1 MIAKSALLLLSIC
14 GISMA
19 GDGPAKAKA
28 ELVCASSTYQQN
40 APVQAAIRL
49 RVDLG
54 WHTYWSN
61 PGEAGM
67 KLAVKWD
74 LPPGWQADDFEEP
87 IPRRFMTGE
96 LVGFGYEGTVIFPVR
111 FRPAPDA
118 TGVVKLK
125 GRLSWLTCN
134 DASCIPGAADLEIFL
149 EKGTATPT
157 NDASVIDQA
166 LQRIPRSANATFDLV
181 VKEQPAA
188 LQLTLRPRPGNTV
201 DPADCDFFPA
211 TPRAIDP
218 KAKFE
223 FHKADASWTAT
234 VAKSEYAPAKI
245 GELTLVLVPP
255 DAAKPQALVWK
266 RANDAADK
274 K

>member
-149 EKGTATPT
+149 EKGTAAPT

-166 LQRIPRSANATFDLV
+166 LQRIPHSANATFDLA

>member
-1 MIAKSALLLLSIC
+1 MIAKSALILLSLC
-14 GISMA
+14 GISLA
-19 GDGPAKAKA
+19 GGGPAKAKA
-28 ELVCASSTYQQN
+28 DFLCTSSTYQD

-61 PGEAGM
+61 PGEGGM

-74 LPPGWQADDFEEP
+74 LPDGWQAEEIEEP
-87 IPRRFMTGE
+87 VPKRFMTGE
-96 LVGFGYEGTVIFPVR
+96 LAGFGYDGTVIFPVH

-118 TGVVKLK
+118 TGPVKLK

-134 DASCIPGAADLEIFL
+134 DASCIPGTADLEISL
-149 EKGTATPT
+149 EKGPATPT

-166 LQRIPRSANATFDLV
+166 LQRIPRIENATFDLA
-181 VKEQPAA
+181 VKEQPTA
-188 LQLTLRPRPGNTV
+188 LQLSLRPRPGNTLN
-201 DPADCDFFPA
+201 PADCDFFPA
-211 TPRAIDP
+211 TPRVIDP

-223 FHKADASWTAT
+223 FHKADGSWTAML
-234 VAKSEYAPAKI
+234 AKNEYAAPKI

-255 DAAKPQALVWK
+255 DAGKPQALVWK
-266 RANDAADK
+266 MANDAADK